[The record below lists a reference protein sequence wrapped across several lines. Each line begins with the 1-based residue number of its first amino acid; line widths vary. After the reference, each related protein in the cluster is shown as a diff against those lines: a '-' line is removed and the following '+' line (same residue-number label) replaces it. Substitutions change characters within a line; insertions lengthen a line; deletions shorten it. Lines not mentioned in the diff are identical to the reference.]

1 LIGIVYASSNF
12 YAQNIRVQEVVENM
26 SKGTQKGLAIEFT
39 QISEEFLLKE
49 FKDWV
54 DKFKGK
60 TKMDKKNNE
69 VFSDDAFL
77 KEISANTFD
86 IYGKVINKG
95 KTQTLVLFVDLGG
108 AFLNTQMHADKYKIM
123 EGQFMEFARSVIQND
138 LKNRLDEAEKVLKNF
153 EKEKKDLEQEQAK
166 SLKNIENAKNLI
178 KKEEEN
184 KEFAL
189 AIGQLVKESSHLKA
203 NPQNDS
209 DIDKFRIWYEQC
221 FNEMSQEL
229 TDKGPNELKTQ
240 KKKKKNKKGEK
251 TEEELQTWAENN
263 YSKINTSLWF
273 KILKAKDNTLEK
285 YELWKEQ
292 KATCIYTGKI
302 ISLSDLFNEDLRKPV
317 SPDEI
322 TNFVLEEY

>member
-1 LIGIVYASSNF
+1 MKKIVFLLIGIVYASNNF
-12 YAQNIRVQEVVENM
+12 YAQNIRVQEVVESM

-108 AFLNTQMHADKYKIM
+108 AYLNTQMHPDKYKIM
-123 EGQFMEFARSVIQND
+123 EGQFLEFGRSVIRND

-153 EKEKKDLEQEQAK
+153 EKEKKELEQEQAK

-184 KEFAL
+184 IE
-189 AIGQLVKESSHLKA
+189 A
-203 NPQNDS
+203 N
-209 DIDKFRIWYEQC
+209 
-221 FNEMSQEL
+221 
-229 TDKGPNELKTQ
+229 
-240 KKKKKNKKGEK
+240 KKK
-251 TEEELQTWAENN
+251 Q
-263 YSKINTSLWF
+263 
-273 KILKAKDNTLEK
+273 LEK
-285 YELWKEQ
+285 DKQ
-292 KATCIYTGKI
+292 
-302 ISLSDLFNEDLRKPV
+302 ISDQLKVVEGLRNEYQQLKK
-317 SPDEI
+317 
-322 TNFVLEEY
+322 